1 MDTFMFAALRV
12 ACAQLVRSAGFDN
25 ASRNAIN
32 TLTDVVANC
41 LFIPSLD
48 IVFSFSLH
56 HVLWCVDLDVD
67 GYCAMVPLLHSS
79 IFILLYSYYSITPL

>member
-12 ACAQLVRSAGFDN
+12 ACAQLVRAAGYDN

-41 LFIPSLD
+41 LCP
-48 IVFSFSLH
+48 H
-56 HVLWCVDLDVD
+56 
-67 GYCAMVPLLHSS
+67 LLQANTHTTHTHAKKKKRKAHTS
-79 IFILLYSYYSITPL
+79 